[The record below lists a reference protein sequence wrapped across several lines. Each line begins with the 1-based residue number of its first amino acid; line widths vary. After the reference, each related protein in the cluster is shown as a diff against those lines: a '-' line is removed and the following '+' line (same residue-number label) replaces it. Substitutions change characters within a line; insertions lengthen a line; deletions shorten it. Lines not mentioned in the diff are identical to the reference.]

1 MPLSTSSSNAAA
13 ARPGGPG
20 GPGGLTRGTWLLF
33 ALTALLLTGVE
44 LVSNYGFNHISAI
57 QRRTV
62 RDIGEARRLRSAPP
76 GQPATALFAGN
87 SLMLHGIDVERL
99 QSGVSAEMRPTFLPV
114 ESTYY
119 HDFYYGLE
127 NLLRHGM
134 RPQYVILCLGP
145 TFMVSTQ
152 IRGEYSA
159 HYLFDAQG
167 IVEYVRETHTH
178 PTEASSLLFAHFS
191 AFYGGRKEMRSY
203 LLTRLIPGFFEMI
216 KRLTYRHGIVPN
228 DAELS
233 RDFEV
238 RLRALRDLCARY
250 GARFIYVIMPSRQAG
265 EDATLEAGIRTGVP
279 VLLPVRNFSLP
290 KDYYID
296 EFHLN
301 EKGAAVFSDALAG
314 CLSRLVRSGHASPT
328 ACDGRNAAAVGG
340 TDTSRIP

>member
-1 MPLSTSSSNAAA
+1 MPLSTSSSNVAA

-20 GPGGLTRGTWLLF
+20 GPGLTGGTWLLF

-62 RDIGEARRLRSAPP
+62 RDVAEARHLRPAPP

-87 SLMLHGIDVERL
+87 SLMLHGIDVPRL
-99 QSGVSAEMRPTFLPV
+99 QNDLGAEMRPTFLPV

-119 HDFYYGLE
+119 HDFYYGFE
-127 NLLRHGM
+127 NLFRHGM
-134 RPQYVILCLGP
+134 RPQYVVLCLGP

-152 IRGEYSA
+152 IRGDYSA

-178 PTEASSLLFAHFS
+178 PTEASSLLFAHYS

-203 LLTRLIPGFFEMI
+203 LLVRLIPGFFEMI

-233 RDFEV
+233 RDYEV

-250 GARFIYVIMPSRQAG
+250 GARFVYVIMPSRQAG

-279 VLLPVRNFSLP
+279 VLLPIRNFSLA

-301 EKGAAVFSDALAG
+301 EKGAAIFSGALSG
-314 CLSRLVRSGHASPT
+314 CLSRLVTSGPASQA
-328 ACDGRNAAAVGG
+328 ACDGRNAAAVGA
-340 TDTSRIP
+340 TDTSRIQ